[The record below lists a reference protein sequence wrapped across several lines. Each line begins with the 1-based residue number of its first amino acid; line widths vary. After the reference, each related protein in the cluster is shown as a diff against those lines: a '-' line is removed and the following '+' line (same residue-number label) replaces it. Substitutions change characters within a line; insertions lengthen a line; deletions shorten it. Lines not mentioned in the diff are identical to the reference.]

1 MTDARARTRTAAG
14 RTEART
20 REPAEVGAGG
30 RTRIALTVNGEPR
43 DVLFDGYKTLLEVLR
58 EDLGLTGT
66 KHGCELG
73 ECGACAVL
81 LDGRPVLSCLQLA
94 VECGGARVTTVE
106 GLAAGPALSALQAAF
121 ADRGAAQ
128 CGYCTPGI
136 LVTAQA
142 LLERNPRP
150 SREEIAE
157 ALAGNLCRCTG
168 YLQIFEAVEAAAGTG
183 AQGHGGTGMKARRRA
198 EADA

>member
-1 MTDARARTRTAAG
+1 MSRRIGARTRG
-14 RTEART
+14 RT
-20 REPAEVGAGG
+20 PAGIDRNV
-30 RTRIALTVNGEPR
+30 RLHFTVNGEER
-43 DVLFDGYKTLLEVLR
+43 DVVFAGYKSLLEVLR

-81 LDGRPVLSCLQLA
+81 MDGQPVLSCLVLG
-94 VECGGARVTTVE
+94 VECEGANVTTVE
-106 GLAAGPALSALQAAF
+106 GLARGPGLTALQAAF

-142 LLERNPRP
+142 LLDANPRP
-150 SREEIAE
+150 TRAEIAE
-157 ALAGNLCRCTG
+157 ALSGSLCRCTG
-168 YLQIFEAVEAAAGTG
+168 YLQIFEAVEEAARAVAPT
-183 AQGHGGTGMKARRRA
+183 QGRPGDAR
-198 EADA
+198 